1 MLRLGTL
8 EHEVFGVVWL
18 DHKHRV
24 LAIEELFRGTLDG
37 AAVHPREV
45 VKRALKVN
53 AGACLIWHNH
63 PSGISEP
70 SPSDRLLTQ
79 RLKDALSLVEVRVLD
94 HIIVGETCTSLAEE
108 GILWPR
114 INGDCI
120 LACRRRVFPPKPSPF
135 CADNSHSGLSAFS
148 FERQVVGLRRTA
160 PGDAQPIAET
170 CRSVIRLSLCARR
183 ARVVPTWVDDIVG
196 CPVRPVELEVAGGR
210 RQPLTSV
217 DL

>member
-1 MLRLGTL
+1 MPTAPNTPALHLVARGTIPIDRARADEDVLIRQAMAILERRMRRVQDPQTLSSPDLAQRYLRLRLGTL
-8 EHEVFGVVWL
+8 EHEVFGVLWL

-37 AAVHPREV
+37 ATVHPREV
-45 VKRALKVN
+45 VKQALKVN

-108 GILWPR
+108 GIL
-114 INGDCI
+114 
-120 LACRRRVFPPKPSPF
+120 
-135 CADNSHSGLSAFS
+135 
-148 FERQVVGLRRTA
+148 
-160 PGDAQPIAET
+160 
-170 CRSVIRLSLCARR
+170 
-183 ARVVPTWVDDIVG
+183 
-196 CPVRPVELEVAGGR
+196 
-210 RQPLTSV
+210 
-217 DL
+217 